1 MPSGPYQATAH
12 RPTVYAAA
20 TVCAGGVTG
29 FGARGDTVAL
39 TFNNQGH
46 QHHRDRDAQDF
57 GVKSRQADKDLR

>member
-1 MPSGPYQATAH
+1 MQSGPYQATAH

-20 TVCAGGVTG
+20 TVCAAPREACTG
-29 FGARGDTVAL
+29 FGARGDAVAL

-57 GVKSRQADKDLR
+57 GVKSQD